1 LSRAAR
7 AADDASFAHKF
18 EAYKFEK
25 VTFLKQIA
33 IAPGAALPL
42 DNRAPFH
49 RWRRDRMRLVLL
61 LFAAAMAAHGAP
73 KVIAVNIDSVIHP
86 ITVEIVG
93 HAIDEATRE
102 NAAAVLLR
110 LNTPGGLL
118 DATREISSRIVAS
131 PVPVIAYVTPSG
143 GRAAS
148 AGFFLLES
156 AAVAAMAPGTN
167 TGASSPVL
175 LFGQMDP
182 VERSKVENDAAAWLR
197 SIVTKRGHNA
207 ELAEQ
212 TIRQAKAFTEKE
224 ALDDHLIDLIAPD
237 EQRLMDM
244 LEGREVR
251 RFDGQA
257 SVLHTKGAAIAAYRL
272 SWRERLMQA
281 IADPNVGFIL
291 LVLGAL
297 GIFAEFHAP
306 GLIFPGV
313 AGGILT
319 LLGLSSLAMLPIN
332 WTGAALLVLS
342 VALFVLEAKFTS
354 HGILGVGAAVAMVL
368 GAVLL
373 INGPPEVRIHLSIA
387 IAVALPFTLITMLLV
402 TFVVR
407 SRAQPSVVGEQTL
420 VNQIAQARTPLAP
433 AGTVFVRGEYWHAVS
448 TAPVEQGG
456 DVRVVGI
463 DGITLRVEPAA
474 PERPGDPKPGA
485 P

>member
-1 LSRAAR
+1 MPAML
-7 AADDASFAHKF
+7 
-18 EAYKFEK
+18 
-25 VTFLKQIA
+25 I
-33 IAPGAALPL
+33 
-42 DNRAPFH
+42 
-49 RWRRDRMRLVLL
+49 VLL
-61 LFAAAMAAHGAP
+61 FVAAMAAQGAP
-73 KVIAVNIDSVIHP
+73 KVVAVNVDSVIHP

-93 HAIDEATRE
+93 NAIDEAVRQ

-118 DATREISSRIVAS
+118 DATREITSRIVAT

-156 AAVAAMAPGTN
+156 ADVAAMAPGTS

-197 SIVTKRGHNA
+197 SLVTKRGHNA

-237 EQRLMDM
+237 ERRLLDM
-244 LEGREVR
+244 LDGRETR
-251 RFDGQA
+251 RFDGQTD
-257 SVLHTKGAAIAAYRL
+257 VLHTRGAEIVAYRL
-272 SWRERLMQA
+272 SLRERLMQA
-281 IADPNVGFIL
+281 IADPNIGFVL

-297 GIFAEFHAP
+297 GVFAEFQAP

-313 AGGILT
+313 AGCILA
-319 LLGLSSLAMLPIN
+319 LLGLSSLAVLPIN
-332 WTGAALLVLS
+332 WTGAALLVLAI
-342 VALFVLEAKFTS
+342 ALFILEAKFAS
-354 HGILGVGAAVAMVL
+354 HGVLGAGAAVAMVL

-373 INGPPEVRIHLSIA
+373 INGPPELRIHLSTA
-387 IAVALPFTLITMLLV
+387 IAVALPFALITMLLV
-402 TFVVR
+402 TVVVR
-407 SRAQPSVVGEQTL
+407 SRTQRSVVGEQTL
-420 VNQIAQARTPLAP
+420 VNQIAQARTALAP
-433 AGTVFVRGEYWHAVS
+433 AGTVFVRGEYWRAVS
-448 TAPVEQGG
+448 TMPVEQGG
-456 DVRVVGI
+456 DVRIVGM
-463 DGITLRVEPAA
+463 DGMTLRVEPAGH
-474 PERPGDPKPGA
+474 GDQKPGV